1 MDKILVL
8 GISGLV
14 GKAVAKEFSR
24 NSLVYG
30 TYHKKEISLPV
41 EEQYQWD
48 ITDRNR
54 LKEIVETVSPTV
66 IISSLRGDFT
76 EQLKVHE
83 ELVNL
88 IKNKDTRLI
97 FCSTANVFDGDM
109 FKNHEEID
117 EPIADSEYGQ
127 FKIACEKLLI
137 KELRDRAIIVRLPMV
152 WGIDSP
158 RLNEIKEKITKNE
171 EITAYKNLC
180 LNHGLDTT
188 IAKQI
193 YFIVNQNLKGI
204 FHLATSTIETH
215 LYFIQSLVN
224 RLTKSNE
231 KTVKEDI
238 IQDVEWGYFGLH
250 VTRKDFPEDLKY
262 SNQDIIISLVK

>member
-1 MDKILVL
+1 MEKILVL

-30 TYHKKEISLPV
+30 TYHKNEISLPI
-41 EEQYQWD
+41 QGQFRWD
-48 ITDRNR
+48 ISDRNQF
-54 LKEIVETVSPTV
+54 KEIVETVSPTV

-83 ELVNL
+83 DLVNL

-97 FCSTANVFDGDM
+97 FCSTANVFDGDT

-117 EPIADSEYGQ
+117 EPNAGSEYGQ
-127 FKIACEKLLI
+127 FKIACEKI
-137 KELRDRAIIVRLPMV
+137 VMKELGDRAIIVRLPMV
-152 WGIDSP
+152 WGADSP
-158 RLNEIKEKITKNE
+158 RLNEIKEKIANNE
-171 EITAYKNLC
+171 EITAYKNLF
-180 LNHGLDTT
+180 LNHALDTM

-193 YFIVNQNLKGI
+193 YYIVNQNLKGI
-204 FHLATSTIETH
+204 FHLATSTIESH
-215 LYFIQSLVN
+215 VYFIQSLVN

-231 KTVKEDI
+231 KIVKEEI
-238 IQDVEWGYFGLH
+238 VPDVEWSYFGLH
-250 VTRKDFPEDLKY
+250 VTRKDIPEELNY